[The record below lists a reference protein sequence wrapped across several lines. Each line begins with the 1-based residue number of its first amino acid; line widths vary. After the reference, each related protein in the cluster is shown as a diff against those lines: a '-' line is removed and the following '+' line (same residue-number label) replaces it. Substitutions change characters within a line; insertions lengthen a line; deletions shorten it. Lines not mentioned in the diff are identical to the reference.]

1 MDIQKKFGQHSQLEQ
16 FGQLEG
22 LVEGFFTAQNAALWD
37 ALLSFQTEQ
46 NIVGDFLE
54 IGVYKGRSALLSA
67 LHLRNSEQF
76 HLIDGTHFL
85 EEAEQHL
92 GPILAQRGQ
101 YIQKMSYEISHQDL
115 QGIRH
120 RCRWVHIDGEHT
132 GRAVWNDLELCEQ
145 VLSSDGVLI
154 LDDFFN
160 PMYPQLSE
168 AAFAF
173 LAQNKYKLS
182 MFLCGWNKA
191 YLARPLYAL
200 HYRAF
205 VHQFLAAELHCRAVH
220 DFMLTKTA
228 TIDESGAFGIC
239 HRFADRDYYGLDSN
253 PDFIPCY

>member
-1 MDIQKKFGQHSQLEQ
+1 MELQGQYGQYSQLGQ

-22 LVEGFFTAQNAALWD
+22 PVEGFFTAQNAALWD
-37 ALLSFQTEQ
+37 ALLSFQAGQ
-46 NIVGDFLE
+46 NILGDFLE

-67 LHLRNSEQF
+67 LHLRDAERF
-76 HLIDGTHFL
+76 YLIDGTHFL
-85 EEAEQHL
+85 EEAEGHL
-92 GPILAQRGQ
+92 APILAHRGK
-101 YIQKMSYEISHQDL
+101 YLQKMSYEIVLQDL
-115 QGIRH
+115 QEIRH
-120 RCRWVHIDGEHT
+120 RCRWAHIDGEHT

-145 VLSSDGVLI
+145 VLANDGILI
-154 LDDFFN
+154 LDVFFN

-168 AAFAF
+168 AAFSF

-200 HYRAF
+200 HYRSF
-205 VHQFLAAELHCRAVH
+205 VRQFLATELHHRNVH
-220 DFMLTKTA
+220 DFLLTKTA

-239 HRFADRDYYGLDSN
+239 HRFTDRDYYGLDSN